1 MCALVIISRRY
12 GIDPDNIATPLAA
25 SLGDL
30 ISLAILGEV
39 STLFLSVESTLW
51 TTVIFVVLLLFISLN
66 VWFVLRN
73 AYVQELLWSG
83 WGALIG
89 AMVISSGTGL
99 ILERVVNSFKGYAL
113 LGPVVTGVAANV
125 GAVLVS
131 RISTSL
137 HSSTFATVS
146 SHLSSIF
153 VLSQLLMVFFF
164 LSPPWNSHLIR

>member
-1 MCALVIISRRY
+1 MCALVIISRKY

-30 ISLAILGEV
+30 LSLTILGIV
-39 STLFLSVESTLW
+39 ASAFLQVEGTLW
-51 TTVIFVVLLLFISLN
+51 TTAIFILLLAFVTLN
-66 VWFVLRN
+66 VFLVMRN

-89 AMVISSGTGL
+89 AMLISSGTGL

-113 LGPVVTGVAANV
+113 LGPVITGVAGNV

-146 SHLSSIF
+146 QS
-153 VLSQLLMVFFF
+153 V
-164 LSPPWNSHLIR
+164 PPRPPTPC